1 MVRKCDFENF
11 KSCASALSPYRQPS
25 AAGIRWFCHAGHN
38 FANVSDGHKQPLRAH
53 PVPFLILLAS
63 FGQWLNLSVMPLRM
77 RECSRFL
84 LITLPLACRKVDAT
98 IAIMKTITALLA
110 LCTLTFAAIAE
121 PALTIYNQNFAVVRD
136 TVPLDLKAGAN
147 PVVYSGATAQVEPD
161 SVILRDP
168 AGKHSLQIL
177 EQNYRNDPVSQELL
191 LSLFEGKTIDFQNIR
206 TKDNTQ
212 ITELIPGKI
221 VRSGFVPGGGNT
233 QPIIEVNGKLQFSLP
248 GEPLF
253 PDLGSDTIL
262 KPAFNWLLQSD
273 KAGSFDAEVG
283 YVTEGFDWSASYN
296 LVSPEKG
303 DLCDLVGWITM
314 NNNSGKAFENAKIK
328 LMAGDVNKIQPPGGM
343 GGAMFSRRAMPMA
356 MLAMDSA
363 APVSEKAFDE
373 FHLYS
378 IARPTTLHD
387 HETKQVEFVH
397 AEKMF
402 APTIYVY
409 DGTQGYQFYGL
420 NYDRGYGQSD
430 NKKIIVQREFKN
442 AETNQLGI
450 ALPAGKLRF
459 YRRDDDGQLQFVGE
473 NTIDHTPRNETV
485 RITTGN
491 SFDLVGERKQ
501 TDFHVDTAEKWMDET
516 FEIKLR
522 NRKKTDAVEIRVVEH
537 LYRWSNW
544 SITAKSDEFTKK
556 DSQTIEFRIPVKPD
570 EEKTVTYTVHYSW

>member
-1 MVRKCDFENF
+1 
-11 KSCASALSPYRQPS
+11 
-25 AAGIRWFCHAGHN
+25 
-38 FANVSDGHKQPLRAH
+38 
-53 PVPFLILLAS
+53 
-63 FGQWLNLSVMPLRM
+63 
-77 RECSRFL
+77 
-84 LITLPLACRKVDAT
+84 
-98 IAIMKTITALLA
+98 MKTIVSLLCLGALTAS
-110 LCTLTFAAIAE
+110 AE

-147 PVVYSGATAQVEPD
+147 AVTYANATAQVEPD

-177 EQNYRNDPVSQELL
+177 EQNYRNDPVSEPLL
-191 LSLFEGKTIDFQNIR
+191 LSLFEGKMIDFQSER
-206 TKDNTQ
+206 MKDNTMTRE
-212 ITELIPGKI
+212 IIPGKI
-221 VRSGFVPGGGNT
+221 IRSGYVPGGGNE
-233 QPIIEVNGKLQFSLP
+233 QPIIEVDGKLQFSLP
-248 GEPLF
+248 GEPRF

-273 KAGSFDAEVG
+273 KPGAFDAEVG
-283 YVTEGFDWSASYN
+283 YVTGGFNWSASYN

-303 DLCDLVGWITM
+303 DQCDLVGWITM
-314 NNNSGKAFENAKIK
+314 KNESGKTFENARIK
-328 LMAGDVNKIQPPGGM
+328 LLAGDVNKIQPMPGNAW
-343 GGAMFSRRAMPMA
+343 GGSRRIMLSDMA
-356 MLAMDSA
+356 MNAAA
-363 APVSEKAFDE
+363 APAVTEKAFDE

-378 IARPTTLHD
+378 IARPTTLHNR
-387 HETKQVEFVH
+387 ETKQVEFVH
-397 AEKMF
+397 AEKMY

-409 DGTQGYQFYGL
+409 DGAVGYQFYGL
-420 NYDRGYGQSD
+420 NYDRGYGMSD

-459 YRRDDDGQLQFVGE
+459 YRRDADGQLQFVGE

-485 RITTGN
+485 RVTTGN

-501 TDFHVDTAEKWMDET
+501 TDFKVDTGDKWINET

-544 SITAKSDEFTKK
+544 NVTAKSDEFVKK

>member
-1 MVRKCDFENF
+1 MTVGF
-11 KSCASALSPYRQPS
+11 
-25 AAGIRWFCHAGHN
+25 IW
-38 FANVSDGHKQPLRAH
+38 HKNMKRLTS
-53 PVPFLILLAS
+53 ILCLGTVA
-63 FGQWLNLSVMPLRM
+63 
-77 RECSRFL
+77 
-84 LITLPLACRKVDAT
+84 TL
-98 IAIMKTITALLA
+98 TAL
-110 LCTLTFAAIAE
+110 AE

-136 TVPLDLKAGAN
+136 TVPLDLKVGAN
-147 PVVYSGATAQVEPD
+147 SVRYAGATAQVEPD

-191 LSLFEGKTIDFQNIR
+191 LSLFEGKTIDFEKLR
-206 TKDNTQ
+206 MKDNTEVS
-212 ITELIPGKI
+212 ELIPGKI
-221 VRSGFVPGGGNT
+221 IRSGFVPGGGNE

-248 GEPLF
+248 GQPLF
-253 PDLGSDTIL
+253 PDLGSDTVL

-273 KAGSFDAEVG
+273 KAGAFDAEVG
-283 YVTEGFDWSASYN
+283 YVTGGFDWNASYN

-303 DLCDLVGWITM
+303 DLVDLAGWITM
-314 NNNSGKAFENAKIK
+314 NNTSGKTFENAKIK
-328 LMAGDVNKIQPPGGM
+328 LMAGDVNKIQPRMEAFDGM
-343 GGAMFSRRAMPMA
+343 VRDKGMSIVMNAV
-356 MLAMDSA
+356 
-363 APVSEKAFDE
+363 APAVSEKAFDE

-378 IARPTTLHD
+378 IARPTTLHNR
-387 HETKQVEFVH
+387 ETKQVEFVH
-397 AEKMF
+397 AEKMY

-409 DGTQGYQFYGL
+409 DGADGYRFYGL
-420 NYDRGYGQSD
+420 NYDRNYGQSG
-430 NKKIIVQREFKN
+430 NKKILVQREFKN

-459 YRRDDDGQLQFVGE
+459 YRRDSDGQLQFVGE

-485 RITTGN
+485 RVTTGN

-501 TDFHVDTAEKWMDET
+501 TNFHVDTGDKWINET

-544 SITAKSDEFTKK
+544 DITAKSDEFTKK

-570 EEKTVTYTVHYSW
+570 EERTVTYTVHYSW